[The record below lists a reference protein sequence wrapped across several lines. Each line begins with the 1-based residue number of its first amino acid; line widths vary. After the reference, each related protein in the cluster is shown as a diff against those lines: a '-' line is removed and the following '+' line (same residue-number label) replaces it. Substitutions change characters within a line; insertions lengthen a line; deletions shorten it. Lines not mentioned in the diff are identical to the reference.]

1 MTAEDLRPMGHP
13 SLGEAF
19 HYRIVMRGEH
29 VKEDTMRPLHR
40 TLVASFACLFLA
52 RVVAGRHAPATEQ
65 RPWNERHDRCFAS
78 ASQPGRIMA
87 ARPSDV
93 LRYISCEV
101 FRELAQRAD
110 AKRSALASTAGHE
123 EVAACSAAG
132 STHPMRAARCS
143 ARLRRQR

>member
-1 MTAEDLRPMGHP
+1 MVHP
-13 SLGEAF
+13 SHGKAIDD
-19 HYRIVMRGEH
+19 RIVKRCERVM
-29 VKEDTMRPLHR
+29 EDTMRPLHR
-40 TLVASFACLFLA
+40 TLVTSFASVFLA
-52 RVVAGRHAPATEQ
+52 CVVAGRHVQAIQQ
-65 RPWNERHDRCFAS
+65 RPWNERPGRCLAS